1 MILRLIKYTTVCLF
15 LVIQLAQQSFAL
27 QTELSII
34 IEAGRREC
42 FFQQL
47 LQGMHIETDYQVI
60 SGGDMDIS
68 YWISS
73 PTNRVVYTELRK
85 QGGQTNFQTQETGE
99 FRFCFDNSFSRFA
112 AKQVFFFFTT
122 NDKYIDPHF
131 PAASENDDKE
141 AKVNLLKDQLGD
153 LEDKLENFKVI

>member
-1 MILRLIKYTTVCLF
+1 MAPSRV
-15 LVIQLAQQSFAL
+15 QGL

-47 LQGMHIETDYQVI
+47 LTGMHIETDYQVI

-85 QGGQTNFQTQETGE
+85 QGGQANFQTQETGE

-112 AKQVFFFFTT
+112 HKQVFFYFTT

-131 PAASENDDKE
+131 PAASENDGKDVE
-141 AKVNLLKDQLGD
+141 AYLKDQLGD
-153 LEDKLENFKVI
+153 LEDKLENFKVTNSFIN

>member
-1 MILRLIKYTTVCLF
+1 MILRCLVAG
-15 LVIQLAQQSFAL
+15 LLMMIALSGGVNGL

-85 QGGQTNFQTQETGE
+85 QGGQANFQTQETGE

-131 PAASENDDKE
+131 PAASENDDKDVE
-141 AKVNLLKDQLGD
+141 ALLKDQLGD
-153 LEDKLENFKVI
+153 LEDKLENFKVLFL